1 MLKTR
6 ASLIAVCFTFL
17 AVPLAPAQEKVR
29 SKSSTARRASYFKA
43 YDWMVKDSKKPE
55 RMKDYGSDF
64 LQFFYEIKSS
74 AADKELRERAA
85 KDGLDQ
91 AKRCLAYFKK
101 KKDLVLVEDVTEA
114 IAFLALAREFGVKKE
129 SAFLYSK
136 VSVAMKTMS
145 FQALFNLSKGEK
157 SDDAEDLCDAVI
169 AFHFAR
175 RAGLQEGQGLK
186 WAMAQ
191 ARAYKY
197 DSKTK
202 DEDVLLNQDN
212 LVTHVIYVMSDYGRV
227 TLKASN
233 YKGELAYMR
242 AAFKRVYRE
251 KDVEGVAE
259 FIDSS
264 RILGIKDS
272 DPMIRKGLRWLI
284 GVQKTDGSFGDGD
297 EYDIYHSTWTALNAL
312 RPFRFQGKGPAW
324 DLSK

>member
-1 MLKTR
+1 MKLR
-6 ASLIAVCFTFL
+6 AFL
-17 AVPLAPAQEKVR
+17 LASAFLLLTVPLAPAQERVP
-29 SKSSTARRASYFKA
+29 SKLSTARRASYVKA
-43 YDWMVKDSKKPE
+43 YNWMVKDSKKPE
-55 RMKDYGSDF
+55 RMAEYGSDF

-74 AADKELRERAA
+74 AADKDLRERAA

-101 KKDLVLVEDVTEA
+101 KKDLVLVEEVTEA

-129 SAFLYSK
+129 AAFLYSK
-136 VSVAMKTMS
+136 VNVAMKTMS
-145 FQALFNLSKGEK
+145 FRALFNIRKGER
-157 SDDAEDLCDAVI
+157 SDDPEDLCDAVI

-175 RAGLQEGQGLK
+175 RAGLQEGAGLK
-186 WAMAQ
+186 WAMGQ

-197 DSKTK
+197 NNKID
-202 DEDVLLNQDN
+202 DEDVLLAQDN

-233 YKGELAYMR
+233 YKAELAYMR
-242 AAFKRVYRE
+242 DAFKRVYKE
-251 KDVEGVAE
+251 EDVEGVAE

-272 DPMIRKGLRWLI
+272 DPMIKKGLAWLLS
-284 GVQKTDGSFGDGD
+284 VQKADGSFGDGD

-312 RPFRFQGKGPAW
+312 RPFRFQGKGPVW
-324 DLSK
+324 KLNR